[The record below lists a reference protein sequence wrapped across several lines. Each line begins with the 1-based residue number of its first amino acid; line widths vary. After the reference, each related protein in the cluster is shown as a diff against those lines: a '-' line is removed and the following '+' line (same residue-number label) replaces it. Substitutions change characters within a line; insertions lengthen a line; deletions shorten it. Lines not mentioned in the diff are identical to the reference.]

1 MKLYFFQLL
10 FLGSFFRFPLNLCRP
25 SFLRTGLWLI
35 LPCIRHV
42 FFRLLVCLS
51 ICLFV
56 YDFAKQIVFIFHF
69 RFQFKKNIAGDDLFY
84 YTFSTGNRE
93 FQNNF
98 FVTICIKTTKKK
110 FVKLNATILLYA
122 TCVCAFL
129 CVREKDIKHDI

>member
-1 MKLYFFQLL
+1 MFFLDYW
-10 FLGSFFRFPLNLCRP
+10 FA
-25 SFLRTGLWLI
+25 
-35 LPCIRHV
+35 
-42 FFRLLVCLS
+42 
-51 ICLFV
+51 CLFV
-56 YDFAKQIVFIFHF
+56 CLFMILQNKSCSFSISGFSL
-69 RFQFKKNIAGDDLFY
+69 KKNIAGDDLFY